1 MATSKGKSPFK
12 TIKSRYLTE
21 KTALMDALKDLE
33 SNPCLKKFDQSKLV
47 FLVDINATKAEIADA
62 VEGIYADKKITVK
75 KVNTIN
81 VKAKKRRVRRCLGF
95 RPRKKKAIVTLAS
108 GDRIEDAV

>member
-1 MATSKGKSPFK
+1 MVASKGKSPFK

-21 KTALMDALKDLE
+21 KTALMDSLKDLE
-33 SNPCLKKFDQSKLV
+33 SNPSLKRFDQSKLV
-47 FLVDINATKAEIADA
+47 FLVDINATKQEIAIA
-62 VEGIYADKKITVK
+62 VESIYADKKITVE

-95 RPRKKKAIVTLAS
+95 RPRKKKAIVTLAP
-108 GDRIEDAV
+108 GQRIEDAV